1 MLELRILTGL
11 HRGAALP
18 LEGEAIEIGSA
29 SENDI
34 VLVDPGMPAVAG
46 VVQRSAGSSWVYRS
60 GNEFEHS
67 RQACRGG
74 SSAGET
80 AITAGARWF
89 AGPVLIGC
97 EEEHT
102 PWGAEPARPSAPS
115 RDKRPASLRAK
126 VRALAVAVLA
136 LAIGVALLLVG
147 KPSIVMST
155 MRSLVGDSAV
165 APQPAKAADE
175 AAVRGVESRRVAATG
190 PRPGSPFAAASEA
203 PRPPTRTVTAAVYPS
218 HTSKSPPFTIR
229 SASGGPY
236 GFVVTDDG
244 RVLMP
249 GSRWQSFTLVRIE
262 PGRAVFAGPYAAE
275 LTW

>member
-18 LEGEAIEIGSA
+18 LEGEAIQIGSA

-34 VLVDPGMPAVAG
+34 VLADPGMPAVAG
-46 VVQRSAGSSWVYRS
+46 VVQRSGQSSWVYRS
-60 GNEFEHS
+60 GNEIEIG
-67 RQACRGG
+67 RQASRSG
-74 SSAGET
+74 SSASEM

-97 EEEHT
+97 EDEHT
-102 PWGAEPARPSAPS
+102 CWGAEPARPSAPS
-115 RDKRPASLRAK
+115 RVKRPVSLRAK
-126 VRALAVAVLA
+126 VGALSVSVLA

-147 KPSIVMST
+147 KPLIVMST
-155 MRSLVGDSAV
+155 MQSLAGDSAV
-165 APQPAKAADE
+165 APQRAKSVDE
-175 AAVRGVESRRVAATG
+175 AAVRGVDSRLVAATG
-190 PRPGSPFAAASEA
+190 PRPGAAFASASEP
-203 PRPPTRTVTAAVYPS
+203 PRPPTRTVTAAVYPT
-218 HTSKSPPFTIR
+218 HTSQPPPFAIR

-244 RVLMP
+244 HVLMP

>member
-18 LEGEAIEIGSA
+18 LEGEAIQIGSA

-46 VVQRSAGSSWVYRS
+46 VVQRSGQSSWVYRS
-60 GNEFEHS
+60 GNQVELS
-67 RQACRGG
+67 RQAAGG
-74 SSAGET
+74 SSAEET

-102 PWGAEPARPSAPS
+102 PWDAGPARPSAPS
-115 RDKRPASLRAK
+115 RAKRPVSLR
-126 VRALAVAVLA
+126 VRVGALTVAVLA

-147 KPSIVMST
+147 KPLIVVST
-155 MRSLVGDSAV
+155 MHSPVGDSTG
-165 APQPAKAADE
+165 APQRAISAEMTAASD
-175 AAVRGVESRRVAATG
+175 VESRLVATAR
-190 PRPGSPFAAASEA
+190 PRAGAGSASTSEP
-203 PRPPTRTVTAAVYPS
+203 PRPPTRAVTAAVYPT
-218 HTSKSPPFTIR
+218 HTSKPPPFAIR

-244 RVLMP
+244 HVLMP

>member
-18 LEGEAIEIGSA
+18 LEGEAIQIGSA

-34 VLVDPGMPAVAG
+34 VLVDPGMPALAG
-46 VVQRSAGSSWVYRS
+46 IVHRSPASSWVYRS
-60 GNEFEHS
+60 GNEIELS
-67 RQACRGG
+67 RQSASDG

-80 AITAGARWF
+80 AVTAGARWF

-102 PWGAEPARPSAPS
+102 PWGAEPTPPSAPS
-115 RDKRPASLRAK
+115 RDERPRPLRTKAS
-126 VRALAVAVLA
+126 ALAIALLA
-136 LAIGVALLLVG
+136 LAIAIGFAQFVVG
-147 KPSIVMST
+147 SPLTVIATLSSPANH
-155 MRSLVGDSAV
+155 SAIATERAIPADKSAAGNA
-165 APQPAKAADE
+165 AP
-175 AAVRGVESRRVAATG
+175 RLVAA
-190 PRPGSPFAAASEA
+190 AAPAPAPASE
-203 PRPPTRTVTAAVYPS
+203 PPLPPTRTVTAAIFPTP
-218 HTSKSPPFTIR
+218 TSKRPPFAIR

-244 RVLMP
+244 HVLMP